1 MVIAWIAFALA
12 MALVEV
18 ASVAFYAA
26 FLAVGSIAAAVA
38 ALLGA
43 NVYIQAAVFLL
54 ISLVGILVLRPALV
68 RRRGPRLVSGAQ
80 GMVGQTGVVI
90 EPIKGE
96 HGAGHVQL
104 AGESWPAVS
113 ADGKPIAANATVTVN
128 EIRGS
133 TLVVSPVRP

>member
-12 MALVEV
+12 MAVVEV

-26 FLAVGSIAAAVA
+26 FLALGAIAAAVV
-38 ALLGA
+38 ALVGG
-43 NVYIQAAVFLL
+43 NVYLQAGVFLAVA
-54 ISLVGILVLRPALV
+54 LVGILVLRPALI

-80 GMVGQTGVVI
+80 GMIGQTGVVV

-96 HGAGHVQL
+96 HVAGHVQL

-113 ADGKPIAANATVTVN
+113 ADGKPIAADATVTVN

-133 TLVVSPVRP
+133 TLVVSAVGR

>member
-1 MVIAWIAFALA
+1 MVFAWIAFALA

-26 FLAVGSIAAAVA
+26 FLALGAIGAAVA
-38 ALLGA
+38 AQLGA
-43 NVYIQAAVFLL
+43 NVYIQAAIFLA
-54 ISLVGILVLRPALV
+54 IALVGILLLRPAII

-80 GMVGQTGVVI
+80 GMIGQTGIVI

-96 HGAGHVQL
+96 HLAGHVRL

-113 ADGKPIAANATVTVN
+113 ADGKPIPADATVTVT

-133 TLVVSPVRP
+133 TLVVHP